1 MKLKEDRVGQRLCRL
16 SKSLQIWKRR
26 AAKKQALIR
35 SLRVKLRD
43 MEVSRALWKTRAVS
57 KGSSSHLANSV
68 EMECST
74 DEMTAEQ

>member
-1 MKLKEDRVGQRLCRL
+1 MKLKEGRVGQRLRRL
-16 SKSLQIWKRR
+16 RKSLQTWKRR
-26 AAKKQALIR
+26 AAEKQALIR

-57 KGSSSHLANSV
+57 KGSSSHFATSV
-68 EMECST
+68 EMGSSR